1 MRPDAFSTHHPAVT
15 LTFFVGVIVLCV
27 LVQQPVV
34 QAVGLM
40 GAVLYYLCLRG
51 RNAWRLLVAMALAL
65 VMLAAINPL
74 FNTLGDTVLFTCLGT
89 RPYTLEALAYGA
101 STATMFVSV
110 MLWFA
115 CYAQVMS
122 TDKFTYLFGRR
133 APALTLVLTMTLRLV
148 PSYARKARQ
157 ISTARRCAGL
167 SMTQGSVRERVRD
180 GASLLSA
187 LTSWA
192 LEGAVTTADSMRSRG
207 YGTKGGGDFSTP
219 ALRASARN
227 DRGWAL
233 RSSAR
238 NDRGWAL
245 RSAWHDRSGRAGA
258 SAVISSGAN
267 EVSGVEKSRLLSQTS
282 KRFNDSGRYLQCRF
296 RMRDALLL
304 VFMLV
309 CITVTCTALASGA
322 LAIGYVP
329 AIDIPTLSPLGIGA
343 LVACTVLV
351 LVPSVID
358 AREAIAWR
366 SSLSSI

>member
-51 RNAWRLLVAMALAL
+51 RDAWRLLVAMALTL

-74 FNTLGDTVLFTCLGT
+74 FNTLGDTVLFTYLGT

-148 PSYARKARQ
+148 PSYAHKARQ

-167 SMTQGSVRERVRD
+167 SMTQGSVRERARD

-219 ALRASARN
+219 ALR
-227 DRGWAL
+227 
-233 RSSAR
+233 SSAR
-238 NDRGWAL
+238 NDRGRALRSAWYDGGQAL
-245 RSAWHDRSGRAGA
+245 RSAWH
-258 SAVISSGAN
+258 
-267 EVSGVEKSRLLSQTS
+267 
-282 KRFNDSGRYLQCRF
+282 DSGRYLQCRF

-304 VFMLV
+304 VLMLV
-309 CITVTCTALASGA
+309 CILVTCAALASGA
-322 LAIGYVP
+322 LAVSYVP
-329 AIDIPTLSPLGIGA
+329 AIDIPALSPLGIGA

-351 LVPSVID
+351 FVPSVID

>member
-34 QAVGLM
+34 QAAGLM
-40 GAVLYYLCLRG
+40 GAVLYYLCLCG
-51 RNAWRLLVAMALAL
+51 RDAWRLLVAMALAL
-65 VMLAAINPL
+65 IVLAAINPL
-74 FNTLGDTVLFTCLGT
+74 FNTLGDTVLFTYLGT
-89 RPYTLEALAYGA
+89 RSYTLEALAYGA

-115 CYAQVMS
+115 CYVQVMS

-133 APALTLVLTMTLRLV
+133 VPALTLVLTMTLRLV
-148 PSYARKARQ
+148 PSYVRKARQ
-157 ISTARRCAGL
+157 ISTARRCVGL
-167 SMTQGSVRERVRD
+167 SMTRGSVRERAQD

-207 YGTKGGGDFSTP
+207 YGV
-219 ALRASARN
+219 
-227 DRGWAL
+227 
-233 RSSAR
+233 RSKPVV
-238 NDRGWAL
+238 GE
-245 RSAWHDRSGRAGA
+245 
-258 SAVISSGAN
+258 I
-267 EVSGVEKSRLLSQTS
+267 SRL
-282 KRFNDSGRYLQCRF
+282 RFAPLEMTEGGPVAPRPPCHSDRRGRKAPKWRNLAAPLEMTEKDRKQPGRYLQCRF

-304 VFMLV
+304 ALMVA
-309 CITVTCTALASGA
+309 CIIVTCIALASGA
-322 LAIGYVP
+322 LAVSYVP
-329 AIDIPTLSPLGIGA
+329 AIDIPALSPLGIGA
-343 LVACTVLV
+343 LVAYAVLV
-351 LVPSVID
+351 LTPSVID